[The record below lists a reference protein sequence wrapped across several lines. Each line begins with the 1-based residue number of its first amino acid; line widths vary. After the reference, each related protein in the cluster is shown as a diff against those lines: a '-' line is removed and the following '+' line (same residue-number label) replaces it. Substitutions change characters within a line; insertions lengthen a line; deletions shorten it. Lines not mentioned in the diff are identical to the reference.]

1 MKVND
6 IYNGKTKA
14 YGIIGNPIDH
24 SFSPVLQNT
33 IAGVCG
39 DNCSYT
45 GFNVET
51 GNIKKVLEGA
61 FELGYQGFNVTA
73 PHKVEVISCL
83 DGIDPVAERIG
94 SVNTLKRTEK
104 GYKGY
109 NTDIIGLGKCFELEG
124 FSLDGETVVVLGAG
138 GASKAAVVMAAEKK
152 ASVIYI
158 VNRTVEKAEKL
169 AESVRKYYDCKIYAV
184 GYEDLKELP
193 AYKYVI
199 NTTSAGMGEG
209 NNTSVIKDLSFFR
222 GVAAVVDIVYVPWE
236 TKLLS
241 DAASCGCKAV
251 NGFNMLIYQG
261 IASYEIWHDKK
272 IDDSTAKEIRDVLSV
287 YYKEK
292 IIGDANG

>member
-1 MKVND
+1 MQIND

-33 IAGVCG
+33 IAGVCK

-45 GFNVET
+45 GFNVES
-51 GNIKKVLEGA
+51 GKVKKVLEGA

-124 FSLDGETVVVLGAG
+124 FYLEGERVVILGAG

-152 ASVIYI
+152 AAEIYI
-158 VNRTVEKAEKL
+158 VNRTVEKAEEL
-169 AESVRKYYDCKIYAV
+169 AKSVGKYYDCAIHAV
-184 GYEDLKELP
+184 GYDALKDIP
-193 AYKYVI
+193 PYKYVI
-199 NTTSAGMGEG
+199 NTTSVGMGQG
-209 NNTSVIKDLSFFR
+209 NNTSVIKDLSFFE
-222 GVAAVVDIVYVPWE
+222 GVKAVVDIVYVPWK
-236 TKLLS
+236 TQLLA
-241 DAASCGCKAV
+241 DAQMCGCKAV
-251 NGFNMLIYQG
+251 NGFDMLIYQG

-272 IDDSTAKEIRDVLSV
+272 IDDKTAKEIRDVLAE